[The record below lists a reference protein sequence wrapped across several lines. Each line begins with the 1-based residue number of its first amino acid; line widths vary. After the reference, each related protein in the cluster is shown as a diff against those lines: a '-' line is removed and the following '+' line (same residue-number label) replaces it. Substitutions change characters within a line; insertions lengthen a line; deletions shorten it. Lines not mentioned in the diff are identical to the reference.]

1 MCATANK
8 QTDRQSDR
16 QTNRRLELARKG
28 QVICH
33 GYLTFWQELGLDSS
47 STETCFVDMFLF
59 PVLLMHQVSDA
70 SSMTR
75 LSTICSLRIWIC
87 TGLEDSVEQISR
99 GAAFTKRTEDS
110 SEGRTWD

>member
-1 MCATANK
+1 MRYCK
-8 QTDRQSDR
+8 QTDRQTVR
-16 QTNRRLELARKG
+16 QTDKQEARAG
-28 QVICH
+28 SERA
-33 GYLTFWQELGLDSS
+33 GDMPWLFTFWQELGLDSS
-47 STETCFVDMFLF
+47 STETCFVHMFLF